1 MTRKLLLGLA
11 LLALVLPVAGTAAL
25 SAAAGD
31 GTLSVEN
38 GRGSVTLRAK
48 GGLIGRIDRGTVTI
62 YDLTPA
68 DAYDQRVT
76 GDDRPVRFV
85 GETGIRYAGNGIR
98 FRIVGGEFKVVI
110 TGAGIDL
117 SAVGRGSGFIQG
129 AGDDP
134 GLYSLDGT
142 DCRTDAAACKPL
154 PDLGRRFQLAPDR
167 DKDNGRTP

>member
-1 MTRKLLLGLA
+1 VTRKLLIGLA
-11 LLALVLPVAGTAAL
+11 LLALALPVAATAAL
-25 SAAAGD
+25 RAAAGD
-31 GTLSVEN
+31 GTLSVED

-48 GGLIGRIDRGTVTI
+48 GGVIGRIDRGTVTI

-68 DAYDQRVT
+68 DAYEQRVT

-117 SAVGRGSGFIQG
+117 SAVGRGNGFIQG
-129 AGDDP
+129 AGIDP
-134 GLYSLDGT
+134 GLYSLDVT
-142 DCRTDAAACKPL
+142 DCRSDADGCKPL
-154 PDLGRRFQLAPDR
+154 PELGRRFQLGGP